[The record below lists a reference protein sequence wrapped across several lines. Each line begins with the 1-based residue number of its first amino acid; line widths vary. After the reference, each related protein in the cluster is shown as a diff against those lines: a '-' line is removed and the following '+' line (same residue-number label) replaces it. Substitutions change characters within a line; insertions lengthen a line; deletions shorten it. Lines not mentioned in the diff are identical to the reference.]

1 MSDQIK
7 SQQISRREALFFVGL
22 AASLA
27 APAVITPSDA
37 EAQQQDKEDK
47 KKERQEKREQ
57 EKKEKKE
64 KREQEKKEKKE
75 QKKQQKEEQKKE
87 QN

>member
-7 SQQISRREALFFVGL
+7 SQQISRRKALFFVGL

-64 KREQEKKEKKE
+64 